1 MEEKPTI
8 GVRPNSVWLIERAES
23 LAEAINK
30 RVFSANFK
38 DPDNSII
45 RWCEEL
51 QEITR
56 VIQAGG
62 LTSRALDEVH
72 AERTISMSCPS
83 CHRLIEVVLLAS
95 LRQ

>member
-1 MEEKPTI
+1 MEEKPTL
-8 GVRPNSVWLIERAES
+8 GVRPYSVWLIERAEA

-62 LTSRALDEVH
+62 LTKRAADVCH
-72 AERTISMSCPS
+72 SCGENYVIDAAY
-83 CHRLIEVVLLAS
+83 CHKCGTR
-95 LRQ
+95 R